1 MEYFILQQSHSFLG
15 EYILWQY
22 NFNSEEKREDIG
34 SVIKDLVVQYGID
47 LLQDVNRTNAL
58 LMDYVPRLKKER
70 KLIIMVL
77 KEGVFYQLVKLK
89 GATKEI
95 QTFEIKKCV
104 RQLMQNLWIT
114 EEAAT
119 YAVSILVDAIISVEV
134 TEKENK
140 NQAIFNLITLIKVYE
155 EKIAKETDRNDKK
168 IGKILLKEMLVSSKE
183 NIYEVLK
190 NFDAIGYKAF
200 AANGTI
206 ETLRLPNSIQIIY
219 PKAFFNCTNLRS
231 IMLPKELQAIGT
243 SAFEGCY
250 SLEQIVISENAN
262 FAVMDGVLID
272 KIQKKVIRVENRKNQ
287 EIVNLINGVTM
298 ICKKAFE
305 YSNVKQINIPMS
317 VKEIEINAFFK
328 TMELEKF
335 EVDLKNMEYKSLE
348 GVLHNKKGT
357 TLIRYPQ
364 AKQGVNYYLEDSVEE
379 IGLQA
384 FSWAKNIQTI
394 TFTST
399 LKRIGV
405 KAFEYCLNMEN
416 LMLPSSIEMIGDRA
430 FQYCRN
436 LRSIMLSRNI
446 VEIGDCAFYA
456 CSSLETISIP
466 KNVQRIGHF
475 AFANCKSLRS
485 VTMQENIAFIGDNAF
500 QGCENIELFVRNNSY
515 VETYCRLRGMK
526 YTEL

>member
-1 MEYFILQQSHSFLG
+1 M
-15 EYILWQY
+15 WQY
-22 NFNSEEKREDIG
+22 NFNLEEKSEDIG

-47 LLQDVNRTNAL
+47 LLQDINRTNAL
-58 LMDYVPRLKKER
+58 LMDYVPRLRKER

-95 QTFEIKKCV
+95 QTFEMKKCV

-119 YAVSILVDAIISVEV
+119 YAVSILAEAIRSTEV
-134 TEKENK
+134 TEEENK
-140 NQAIFNLITLIKVYE
+140 NQAISHLITLMNAYA
-155 EKIAKETDRNDKK
+155 EKIAKETNQENTQIKK
-168 IGKILLKEMLVSSKE
+168 ILWKEKTFSSE
-183 NIYEVLK
+183 ASVFVELK
-190 NFDAIGYKAF
+190 NFDAIGYKAL
-200 AANGTI
+200 ASNVGLKMLQVPA
-206 ETLRLPNSIQIIY
+206 SIKVIY
-219 PKAFFNCTNLRS
+219 PKAFLNCINLRS
-231 IMLPKELQAIGT
+231 IILPKELRAIGAG
-243 SAFEGCY
+243 AFEGCC
-250 SLEQIVISENAN
+250 SLEQIVISENMN
-262 FAVMDGVLID
+262 FEVIDGVFMD
-272 KIQKKVIRVENRKNQ
+272 KIHKKVIRIENRKNQ
-287 EIVNLINGVTM
+287 EIVNIVNGITT

-305 YSNVKQINIPMS
+305 YSSVKQIIIPMS

-335 EVDLKNMEYKSLE
+335 EVDSKNMEYQAID

-357 TLIRYPQ
+357 ILIRYPQ

-394 TFTST
+394 TFTSMV
-399 LKRIGV
+399 KRIGV
-405 KAFEYCLNMEN
+405 KAFEYCVNMEN

-436 LRSIMLSRNI
+436 LRTIMLSRNI

-475 AFANCKSLRS
+475 AFANCKNLRS
-485 VTMQENIAFIGDNAF
+485 ITMQENISFIGDNAF
-500 QGCENIELFVRNNSY
+500 QGCENIEVFVKNNSY
-515 VETYCRLRGMK
+515 VEIYCSLRGMK